1 MVDQRDDAPKGD
13 HVADDAAGKGIQARV
28 NTPSDPHT
36 KGTEQADDDL
46 SQADEASA
54 SGDLA
59 AVKAADG
66 LKDSDQ
72 TVDEG
77 ADR

>member
-1 MVDQRDDAPKGD
+1 MVNQRDDAPKGD

-36 KGTEQADDDL
+36 KGTDQADEDL
-46 SQADEASA
+46 SQDDEASE

-59 AVKAADG
+59 KVKAADEM
-66 LKDSDQ
+66 KDGDQ
-72 TVDEG
+72 TADEG